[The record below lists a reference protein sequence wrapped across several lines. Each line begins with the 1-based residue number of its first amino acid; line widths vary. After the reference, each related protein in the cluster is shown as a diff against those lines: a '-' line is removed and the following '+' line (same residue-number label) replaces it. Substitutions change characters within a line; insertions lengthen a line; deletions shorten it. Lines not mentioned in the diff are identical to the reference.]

1 MQYFGYSVNIIFV
14 IVALL
19 LFQRIFLFHVQFVNG
34 MNTSY
39 VQIRNE
45 LASEQLIKVQFQVAM
60 SGRYRYC
67 CIWSLCLER
76 LCTPS
81 GSIVLNAFLTNSLL
95 TDNLWSTTNLC
106 YIDLYPTMLPVPFSS
121 SSMASAISSRLLKR
135 RLPRLFFAKILLSCR
150 RLRSIS

>member
-45 LASEQLIKVQFQVAM
+45 LASEQLIKVQFQVAE
-60 SGRYRYC
+60 
-67 CIWSLCLER
+67 WTLQQ
-76 LCTPS
+76 
-81 GSIVLNAFLTNSLL
+81 
-95 TDNLWSTTNLC
+95 
-106 YIDLYPTMLPVPFSS
+106 
-121 SSMASAISSRLLKR
+121 LKQMKENH
-135 RLPRLFFAKILLSCR
+135 PEGKWY
-150 RLRSIS
+150 

>member
-1 MQYFGYSVNIIFV
+1 MVFGDRTQNIAGALSHEKAHVLLWSYTVVLLGQVFLSIKKAQQLVSMQYFGYSVNIIFV

-60 SGRYRYC
+60 SGRY
-67 CIWSLCLER
+67 I
-76 LCTPS
+76 
-81 GSIVLNAFLTNSLL
+81 I
-95 TDNLWSTTNLC
+95 
-106 YIDLYPTMLPVPFSS
+106 
-121 SSMASAISSRLLKR
+121 
-135 RLPRLFFAKILLSCR
+135 
-150 RLRSIS
+150 RSY

>member
-45 LASEQLIKVQFQVAM
+45 LASELIKVQFQVAM
-60 SGRYRYC
+60 SGRY
-67 CIWSLCLER
+67 I
-76 LCTPS
+76 
-81 GSIVLNAFLTNSLL
+81 I
-95 TDNLWSTTNLC
+95 
-106 YIDLYPTMLPVPFSS
+106 
-121 SSMASAISSRLLKR
+121 
-135 RLPRLFFAKILLSCR
+135 
-150 RLRSIS
+150 RSY

>member
-60 SGRYRYC
+60 SGRY
-67 CIWSLCLER
+67 
-76 LCTPS
+76 
-81 GSIVLNAFLTNSLL
+81 
-95 TDNLWSTTNLC
+95 NLPHRREH
-106 YIDLYPTMLPVPFSS
+106 Y
-121 SSMASAISSRLLKR
+121 SSRVFRQCGEYFSPTLICNFDVTL
-135 RLPRLFFAKILLSCR
+135 
-150 RLRSIS
+150 

>member
-1 MQYFGYSVNIIFV
+1 MQYFGCSVNIIFV

-60 SGRYRYC
+60 SGRYSPAVTVFTSVQPRKNH
-67 CIWSLCLER
+67 IAL
-76 LCTPS
+76 
-81 GSIVLNAFLTNSLL
+81 IVFVYLSNAFLQHS
-95 TDNLWSTTNLC
+95 
-106 YIDLYPTMLPVPFSS
+106 PF
-121 SSMASAISSRLLKR
+121 
-135 RLPRLFFAKILLSCR
+135 
-150 RLRSIS
+150 

>member
-60 SGRYRYC
+60 SGRYRSQNQRCLLYSQRRATFK
-67 CIWSLCLER
+67 IWGATVIAEIKRSHNKQHKGKQEKLCRTCFFLCL
-76 LCTPS
+76 T
-81 GSIVLNAFLTNSLL
+81 AFLSYMQNHG
-95 TDNLWSTTNLC
+95 WKR
-106 YIDLYPTMLPVPFSS
+106 
-121 SSMASAISSRLLKR
+121 AISE
-135 RLPRLFFAKILLSCR
+135 P
-150 RLRSIS
+150 

>member
-45 LASEQLIKVQFQVAM
+45 LASEQLIKVQFQVARVDAT
-60 SGRYRYC
+60 SFEVIDFKQYC
-67 CIWSLCLER
+67 
-76 LCTPS
+76 
-81 GSIVLNAFLTNSLL
+81 G
-95 TDNLWSTTNLC
+95 
-106 YIDLYPTMLPVPFSS
+106 
-121 SSMASAISSRLLKR
+121 
-135 RLPRLFFAKILLSCR
+135 
-150 RLRSIS
+150 

>member
-60 SGRYRYC
+60 SGRYNFIYE
-67 CIWSLCLER
+67 IEKLKSALITKLNMYFFLLLLC
-76 LCTPS
+76 
-81 GSIVLNAFLTNSLL
+81 
-95 TDNLWSTTNLC
+95 
-106 YIDLYPTMLPVPFSS
+106 
-121 SSMASAISSRLLKR
+121 
-135 RLPRLFFAKILLSCR
+135 
-150 RLRSIS
+150 

>member
-1 MQYFGYSVNIIFV
+1 MVFGDRTQNIAGALSHEKAHVLLWSYTVVSLGKVFLPLRRHNNLQVCSIFGYSVNIIFV

-60 SGRYRYC
+60 SGRY
-67 CIWSLCLER
+67 
-76 LCTPS
+76 T
-81 GSIVLNAFLTNSLL
+81 FHTLT
-95 TDNLWSTTNLC
+95 T
-106 YIDLYPTMLPVPFSS
+106 
-121 SSMASAISSRLLKR
+121 A
-135 RLPRLFFAKILLSCR
+135 
-150 RLRSIS
+150 

>member
-60 SGRYRYC
+60 SGRYRQFRDRP
-67 CIWSLCLER
+67 LEK
-76 LCTPS
+76 LLGE
-81 GSIVLNAFLTNSLL
+81 GSENV
-95 TDNLWSTTNLC
+95 
-106 YIDLYPTMLPVPFSS
+106 
-121 SSMASAISSRLLKR
+121 
-135 RLPRLFFAKILLSCR
+135 
-150 RLRSIS
+150 

>member
-60 SGRYRYC
+60 SGRYSRNWPHFAVNHPFN
-67 CIWSLCLER
+67 IAAELNFFQNQNINSPCLEAE
-76 LCTPS
+76 
-81 GSIVLNAFLTNSLL
+81 GEMKVLGF
-95 TDNLWSTTNLC
+95 
-106 YIDLYPTMLPVPFSS
+106 
-121 SSMASAISSRLLKR
+121 
-135 RLPRLFFAKILLSCR
+135 
-150 RLRSIS
+150 

>member
-60 SGRYRYC
+60 SGRYNVTGY
-67 CIWSLCLER
+67 
-76 LCTPS
+76 P
-81 GSIVLNAFLTNSLL
+81 GS
-95 TDNLWSTTNLC
+95 
-106 YIDLYPTMLPVPFSS
+106 P
-121 SSMASAISSRLLKR
+121 
-135 RLPRLFFAKILLSCR
+135 PRLWVEFHPSFPVVSSNIALLPIPSKFGVYDAKRLNKSCSEFEER
-150 RLRSIS
+150 HLNVCYTTFI

>member
-60 SGRYRYC
+60 SGRYMTTFLK
-67 CIWSLCLER
+67 SDR
-76 LCTPS
+76 L
-81 GSIVLNAFLTNSLL
+81 I
-95 TDNLWSTTNLC
+95 
-106 YIDLYPTMLPVPFSS
+106 
-121 SSMASAISSRLLKR
+121 SM
-135 RLPRLFFAKILLSCR
+135 SCR
-150 RLRSIS
+150 KFFSDILKKDFDL

>member
-60 SGRYRYC
+60 SGRYNFN
-67 CIWSLCLER
+67 LHTKTQL
-76 LCTPS
+76 
-81 GSIVLNAFLTNSLL
+81 FL
-95 TDNLWSTTNLC
+95 
-106 YIDLYPTMLPVPFSS
+106 
-121 SSMASAISSRLLKR
+121 K
-135 RLPRLFFAKILLSCR
+135 FAQPNKMIYQKKFC
-150 RLRSIS
+150 

>member
-60 SGRYRYC
+60 SGRYRPLACTDC
-67 CIWSLCLER
+67 CTSYAE
-76 LCTPS
+76 
-81 GSIVLNAFLTNSLL
+81 
-95 TDNLWSTTNLC
+95 
-106 YIDLYPTMLPVPFSS
+106 
-121 SSMASAISSRLLKR
+121 ASA
-135 RLPRLFFAKILLSCR
+135 
-150 RLRSIS
+150 

>member
-60 SGRYRYC
+60 SGRYNFNLQT
-67 CIWSLCLER
+67 ITQL
-76 LCTPS
+76 
-81 GSIVLNAFLTNSLL
+81 FLKFVQPNKMIYQKKF
-95 TDNLWSTTNLC
+95 C
-106 YIDLYPTMLPVPFSS
+106 
-121 SSMASAISSRLLKR
+121 
-135 RLPRLFFAKILLSCR
+135 
-150 RLRSIS
+150 

>member
-1 MQYFGYSVNIIFV
+1 MQYFGCSVNIIFV

-60 SGRYRYC
+60 SGRYRK
-67 CIWSLCLER
+67 SAPR
-76 LCTPS
+76 S
-81 GSIVLNAFLTNSLL
+81 V
-95 TDNLWSTTNLC
+95 STSTVTGMC
-106 YIDLYPTMLPVPFSS
+106 STSHF
-121 SSMASAISSRLLKR
+121 R
-135 RLPRLFFAKILLSCR
+135 IL
-150 RLRSIS
+150 

>member
-60 SGRYRYC
+60 SGRYISFDQHNAQTLKNRNIFHFRVDFFFINSYGIILVTENNSYEMAIVC
-67 CIWSLCLER
+67 QNYNFAFISL
-76 LCTPS
+76 
-81 GSIVLNAFLTNSLL
+81 
-95 TDNLWSTTNLC
+95 DQ
-106 YIDLYPTMLPVPFSS
+106 
-121 SSMASAISSRLLKR
+121 
-135 RLPRLFFAKILLSCR
+135 
-150 RLRSIS
+150 

>member
-60 SGRYRYC
+60 SGRYRLFTTFTLKKNGP
-67 CIWSLCLER
+67 I
-76 LCTPS
+76 
-81 GSIVLNAFLTNSLL
+81 NATKHYRRIY
-95 TDNLWSTTNLC
+95 TKQ
-106 YIDLYPTMLPVPFSS
+106 
-121 SSMASAISSRLLKR
+121 SRLTYASNSR
-135 RLPRLFFAKILLSCR
+135 
-150 RLRSIS
+150 

>member
-60 SGRYRYC
+60 SGRY
-67 CIWSLCLER
+67 IIQDWELTMLFTS
-76 LCTPS
+76 
-81 GSIVLNAFLTNSLL
+81 AHFLTHLL
-95 TDNLWSTTNLC
+95 
-106 YIDLYPTMLPVPFSS
+106 
-121 SSMASAISSRLLKR
+121 
-135 RLPRLFFAKILLSCR
+135 
-150 RLRSIS
+150 

>member
-19 LFQRIFLFHVQFVNG
+19 LFQQIFLFHVQFVNG

-60 SGRYRYC
+60 SGRYNVYYC
-67 CIWSLCLER
+67 RCKSTGVSCSADSTSKQR
-76 LCTPS
+76 VAS
-81 GSIVLNAFLTNSLL
+81 
-95 TDNLWSTTNLC
+95 NLVC
-106 YIDLYPTMLPVPFSS
+106 VQEPH
-121 SSMASAISSRLLKR
+121 
-135 RLPRLFFAKILLSCR
+135 
-150 RLRSIS
+150 

>member
-1 MQYFGYSVNIIFV
+1 MQYFGCSVNIIFV

-60 SGRYRYC
+60 SGRY
-67 CIWSLCLER
+67 
-76 LCTPS
+76 T
-81 GSIVLNAFLTNSLL
+81 FT
-95 TDNLWSTTNLC
+95 LC
-106 YIDLYPTMLPVPFSS
+106 YQYPCSPCCSLYSCPKVLTRRICLTIKNF
-121 SSMASAISSRLLKR
+121 ISW
-135 RLPRLFFAKILLSCR
+135 
-150 RLRSIS
+150 

>member
-60 SGRYRYC
+60 SGRYID
-67 CIWSLCLER
+67 CIMR
-76 LCTPS
+76 
-81 GSIVLNAFLTNSLL
+81 
-95 TDNLWSTTNLC
+95 ST
-106 YIDLYPTMLPVPFSS
+106 
-121 SSMASAISSRLLKR
+121 ASPLQETRGIN
-135 RLPRLFFAKILLSCR
+135 KIFP
-150 RLRSIS
+150 